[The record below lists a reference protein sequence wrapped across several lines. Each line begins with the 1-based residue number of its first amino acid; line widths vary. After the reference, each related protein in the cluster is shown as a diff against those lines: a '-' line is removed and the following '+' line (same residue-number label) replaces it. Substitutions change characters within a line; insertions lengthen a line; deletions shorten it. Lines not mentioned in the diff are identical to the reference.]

1 MRSMVDSNSNEAEK
15 RGGGGGEMVGVE
27 AEVEER
33 GRVEGGGER

>member
-15 RGGGGGEMVGVE
+15 RGGGGGEMVGVD

-33 GRVEGGGER
+33 GGVGGGGER